1 MNRNDSSSISV
12 SGTQSDDGLESVY
25 LEIKKEKKSVINLDY
40 KFYEKLITFF
50 NVNNNILMNIKNQK
64 EVIKYSIQTQ
74 TEEEIILD
82 EAKIEMKQK
91 EKEIMNLKEEN
102 FEIKKDVDKYK
113 NLYFDLEKKYNELKT
128 QYENEIKEKNEII
141 EKLKE
146 DNNKLIEIINENKNK
161 MFNMINYSS
170 CQRVFDNE
178 QLVNKILTY
187 LPLEYYLSL
196 SSLNKRIHFHLYYK
210 LKYEFIENKYKK
222 AEKLINEI
230 TTSNIPIKYEMDE
243 EEILKLVK
251 KYTEPHLIPG
261 NPMRYSLFHSL
272 IFLENIVRKPL
283 QEKYDLQQKSK
294 KEIGEKAKLIF
305 GDIVKII
312 KNEEK
317 NEITEIMKKKKVKQ
331 ELNSKIL
338 TIYKDD
344 YIDLKKID
352 KGILDLFSNDK
363 YLNIKFEFKSSDDIK
378 TLLRFF
384 LKNGLD
390 QEYYNKFFQYLIDEY
405 SELFYN
411 CYDSLNS
418 IKELEIVNIAI
429 DSRYKRNSYLMKEM
443 NFMVAELNNYCETSK
458 NLKETLL
465 KQKNDVEIKYNDC
478 LMMNSSFSKQIEKDK
493 KTIENL
499 QKEKIEIKNE
509 VDVLK
514 NKMIED
520 YKSIEKSYNNVNK
533 ERNALLKVFLD
544 FKSFFINTI
553 TYSNKID

>member
-1 MNRNDSSSISV
+1 
-12 SGTQSDDGLESVY
+12 
-25 LEIKKEKKSVINLDY
+25 
-40 KFYEKLITFF
+40 
-50 NVNNNILMNIKNQK
+50 MNIKNQK
-64 EVIKYSIQTQ
+64 EIIKYSIQTQ

-82 EAKIEMKQK
+82 EARIEMKQK
-91 EKEIMNLKEEN
+91 EKEIMKLKEEN
-102 FEIKKDVDKYK
+102 FEIKKDADKYK
-113 NLYFDLEKKYNELKT
+113 NLFFNLEKKYNEMKK

-146 DNNKLIEIINENKNK
+146 DNNKLIEIINENKSK

-178 QLVNKILTY
+178 KLVSKILTY
-187 LPLEYYLSL
+187 LPMEYYLSL
-196 SSLNKRIHFHLYYK
+196 SSLSKRIHFHLYYK

-222 AEKLINEI
+222 TEKLINEI
-230 TTSNIPIKYEMDE
+230 TTSKIPIKYEMDE
-243 EEILKLVK
+243 EEILKLIK

-272 IFLENIVRKPL
+272 IFLENLVRKPL
-283 QEKYDLQQKSK
+283 QEKYDIQQKSK

-305 GDIVKII
+305 NDIFKVI
-312 KNEEK
+312 KNEDN
-317 NEITEIMKKKKVKQ
+317 NEITEIMKKKKIRQ
-331 ELNSKIL
+331 ELNSKYL

-344 YIDLKKID
+344 YNDLKKID
-352 KGILDLFSNDK
+352 KSILDIFSNDK

-378 TLLRFF
+378 TLLKFF

-418 IKELEIVNIAI
+418 IKELEIVNIAV
-429 DSRYKRNSYLMKEM
+429 DSRFRRNNYLMKEM

-458 NLKETLL
+458 SLKETLL

-478 LMMNSSFSKQIEKDK
+478 LMMNSSYSKQIEKDK
-493 KTIENL
+493 KTIEDL

-509 VDVLK
+509 VNMLK

-520 YKSIEKSYNNVNK
+520 YQLIEKSYNNVNK

-544 FKSFFINTI
+544 FKNFFINTI
-553 TYSNKID
+553 AYSNKID